1 MFVEFVNVD
10 PFRELAMS
18 TSAPQNQSTNNKGN
32 SLNEIAD
39 GLSRVLADTYSIYLK
54 TQNYHWNVKGPLFHT
69 LHAMFEEQYTELALA
84 IDEVAERIRALG
96 EPSPGSFTQF
106 AALSKIEEE
115 TGSPDAEKMISNLI
129 EDQATVVA
137 TCKEVFPSAQQANDE
152 PTTDLL
158 IRRMQVHEKTSWML
172 KSLAE

>member
-1 MFVEFVNVD
+1 MSVTT
-10 PFRELAMS
+10 PQSQS
-18 TSAPQNQSTNNKGN
+18 TSSN
-32 SLNEIAD
+32 SATEVAN

-106 AALSKIEEE
+106 ASLSKIEEE
-115 TGSPDAEKMISNLI
+115 NGSPNAETMILNLVA
-129 EDQATVVA
+129 DQSTIVQ
-137 TCKEVFPSAQQANDE
+137 TCKDVFPLAQQSDDE

-172 KSLAE
+172 KSLTE